1 MRTKQYPREETLYK
15 YMIIGP
21 PSHMNCLRKL
31 NEWYHIQDQ
40 ELFFKS
46 LNLIYIQIKLILN
59 WNLYKDKRRQIMNH
73 ISPTELSDST
83 CGGVEGEVDMNV
95 LLWKDYEYIKVK
107 KSTAKSS
114 KFVNTSKVHLGKKF
128 KSIHIIYSL
137 VIFGL

>member
-83 CGGVEGEVDMNV
+83 CGGGEVDMNV
-95 LLWKDYEYIKVK
+95 LLGKKIIIKVK

-114 KFVNTSKVHLGKKF
+114 KFVNTSKVHLWKKF

>member
-59 WNLYKDKRRQIMNH
+59 WNLYKDKRRQSHESCLTHWAFWQYMW
-73 ISPTELSDST
+73 
-83 CGGVEGEVDMNV
+83 GGEVDMNV
-95 LLWKDYEYIKVK
+95 LLGKKIIIKVK

-114 KFVNTSKVHLGKKF
+114 KFVNTSKVHLWKKF